1 MMMPLLHFE
10 NLTLRHPSLERPI
23 LHHIEY
29 TVQQGDCVVVLGANG
44 SGKSSLL
51 KLLDGRYKTN
61 EGKIIL
67 KNKNILSLSTQERA
81 GCIHTLTQNAQDNLF
96 LNLTLFENYQLIQN
110 KHKADEIDSLADYLR
125 AFNPNLATKLNV
137 LVARLSGGEQQ
148 AFALALA
155 VLYPPEILLLD
166 EHTSALDPKTAEHL
180 MALTAHIIHERQITA
195 LLTTH
200 NVNHALAYG
209 DRILALKEGLV
220 HDRIERNDKQNLT
233 AEMLMARCY

>member
-1 MMMPLLHFE
+1 MTSLLQFE
-10 NLTLRHPSLERPI
+10 HITLRHPSLERPI
-23 LHHIEY
+23 LQDINY
-29 TVQQGDCVVVLGANG
+29 SVQKGDCVVVLGANG

-61 EGKIIL
+61 AGKIML
-67 KNKNILSLSTQERA
+67 KNRNILSLSTRA
-81 GCIHTLTQNAQDNLF
+81 RAHCIHTLTQNAQDNLF
-96 LNLTLFENYQLIQN
+96 LNLTIFENYKLIQKRN
-110 KHKADEIDSLADYLR
+110 KADAIDSLADYLR
-125 AFNPNLATKLNV
+125 AFNANLAAKLDI
-137 LVARLSGGEQQ
+137 LVSRLSGGEQQ
-148 AFALALA
+148 ALALALA

-180 MALTAHIIHERQITA
+180 MALTARIIRERHITA

-220 HDRIERNDKQNLT
+220 HDCIEQNDKQDLT
-233 AEMLMARCY
+233 AEMLLARCY